1 MVRGSNADL
10 RVHDLRHVVRNA
22 NDAWHCQR
30 SHGTTAMN
38 EHIKAWQCIGRGRIE
53 APQNCIGICQDR
65 KVEFVYAFDYE
76 DALAQLELS
85 RGQVSALSALVRR
98 LASTKPREHEWEH
111 SYRALQEQARALL
124 ATLQDGLPPAEAE
137 LRDRARP

>member
-1 MVRGSNADL
+1 MSN
-10 RVHDLRHVVRNA
+10 RV
-22 NDAWHCQR
+22 
-30 SHGTTAMN
+30 
-38 EHIKAWQCIGRGRIE
+38 KAWQCIGCGRIE

-124 ATLQDGLPPAEAE
+124 AA
-137 LRDRARP
+137 LRDGRPPPRGNCATARDRGCAALKALHKVR